1 VFASFCAVASGIYLV
16 KDLLRLAADRR
27 RECKRH
33 RPFASGELPPSLGIV
48 LASSL
53 VVTGI
58 ILALVVGIAYLLMI
72 YIAVSLS
79 YSLVFKQNLIFDVFF
94 LAAVSTLR
102 IIAGAVATQRPL
114 TVWLL
119 AFTSFAFLSL
129 ALVKCLRQRPYR

>member
-1 VFASFCAVASGIYLV
+1 M
-16 KDLLRLAADRR
+16 
-27 RECKRH
+27 
-33 RPFASGELPPSLGIV
+33 
-48 LASSL
+48 
-53 VVTGI
+53 TGI

-79 YSLVFKQNLIFDVFF
+79 YSLVFKQNLLFDVFV

-119 AFTSFAFLSL
+119 AFTSFTFLSL